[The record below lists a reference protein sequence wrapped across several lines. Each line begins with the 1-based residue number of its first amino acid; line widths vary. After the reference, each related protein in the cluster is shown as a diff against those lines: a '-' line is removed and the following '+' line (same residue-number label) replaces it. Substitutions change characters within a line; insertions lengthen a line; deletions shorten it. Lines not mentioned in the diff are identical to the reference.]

1 MKNYNPNIHHRR
13 SMRLKGYDYAREGLY
28 FITICCQD
36 RIHRFGHVENDK
48 MILNEFGQIAHDEW
62 LKLSQRFP
70 NFKLDVFQIMPDH
83 IHGIIALSAATAG
96 ATLAV
101 APAAAPAAISDIVG
115 SYKSIVANECLKIY
129 KSKNEIMGKLWQR
142 NYHDRIIRNT
152 KSYHRISKYIND
164 NPAKW
169 SEKQSNKK

>member
-13 SMRLKGYDYAREGLY
+13 SMRLKGYDYARAGLY
-28 FITICCQD
+28 FITICCQN
-36 RIHRFGHVENDK
+36 RIHRFGHVENGN
-48 MILNEFGQIAHDEW
+48 MVLNEFGQIAHDEW
-62 LKLSQRFP
+62 LKLPQRFP
-70 NFKLDVFQIMPDH
+70 NFSLDVFQIMPDH
-83 IHGIIALSAATAG
+83 MHGIIALSAATAAG

-101 APAAAPAAISDIVG
+101 APTISDIVG

-152 KSYHRISKYIND
+152 QSYHRISKYIID

-169 SEKQSNKK
+169 TEKKSNKK